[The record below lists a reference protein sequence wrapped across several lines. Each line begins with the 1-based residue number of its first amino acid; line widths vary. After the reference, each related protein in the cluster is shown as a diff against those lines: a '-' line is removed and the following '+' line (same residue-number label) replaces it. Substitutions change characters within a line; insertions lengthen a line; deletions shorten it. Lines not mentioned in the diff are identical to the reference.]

1 MTTPTENPLRKLE
14 RLDED
19 FTSLCADVR
28 DIKRV
33 QQGHGAK
40 LNQLQSDVTSLKSD
54 VGVLMTDVGVLKTD
68 VGALKSDMSELRTD
82 VMGKLDVIISR
93 LPER

>member
-1 MTTPTENPLRKLE
+1 MTTPTENPLRKLD

-33 QQGHGAK
+33 QQGHGEK
-40 LNQLQSDVTSLKSD
+40 LNQLQSDV
-54 VGVLMTDVGVLKTD
+54 GVLITDVGVLKTD
-68 VGALKSDMSELRTD
+68 VAGLKTGMSELRTD